1 MKNHVKI
8 FGERNTN
15 TNYLSQLIDLNFDLV
30 QRKGTVPKAINSFN
44 RILFNNSEWYKNIYF
59 SLTEHVNLGWKHKYV
74 DSKAFSSSDKSL
86 LIITLTKNPYAWL
99 LSMYRN
105 PYHMAVNPNL
115 SFSEFL
121 RSDIVP
127 LSRENLKDQK
137 KINII
142 ELWNIKNRSY
152 LAIEH
157 PYKLNLKSIDLITN
171 TESILSFI
179 KNHFS
184 INYTSGKFEDYS
196 RSTKDKSKDKLY
208 YLNYYKNELWRDKLS
223 EADYAFINDSL
234 DQAVMDSFGFNYIS
248 SSS

>member
-1 MKNHVKI
+1 MKNYLKI

-15 TNYLSQLIDLNFDLV
+15 TNYLSQLVDLNFDLV
-30 QRKGTVPKAINSFN
+30 QRKGTVPKALNFFN

-59 SLTEHVNLGWKHKYV
+59 SLTEEVNLGWKHKYI
-74 DSKAFSSSDKSL
+74 DPKAFSSSDKSL

-105 PYHMAVNPNL
+105 PYHMAVNRNL

-121 RSDIVP
+121 RSEIVP
-127 LSRENLKDQK
+127 LSRENLKGLK

-142 ELWNIKNRSY
+142 ELWNVKNRSY

-157 PYKLNLKSIDLITN
+157 SYKLNLKSIDLIIN
-171 TESILSFI
+171 TESILSLI

-184 INYTSGKFEDYS
+184 IKYTSGKFEDFS
-196 RSTKDKSKDKLY
+196 RSTKDKSKDKFY

-223 EADYAFINDSL
+223 EADYAFINQKLDSDL
-234 DQAVMDSFGFNYIS
+234 MKAFSFDYITTP
-248 SSS
+248 